1 MPLAG
6 PLRAPADRHR
16 RRRQDPRP
24 PPAHGRRPPTRRQDL
39 RTGRTR
45 GQPVDRPRQ
54 RAACAVTRRERDD
67 WPSSPRS
74 ERGGDRRGDRRVR
87 GRRSTSRRGR
97 LRRRPFARRQRL
109 PDQRVPVAAH
119 EPAHRSVGR
128 DTGAPRRIPHRRR
141 PGGPRRAPARARPVD
156 EAGLRGRRRR
166 GRGAHAFR
174 RSRRCASNRG
184 GRTGRGRGVV
194 QPDGGLRAGVDRPLR
209 RGRRQARPRRPLAAP
224 PAEAAGA
231 RGVLPA
237 LRPCG
242 PPAAPSEGDS
252 RRGPPPNVD
261 HGGDPRARRC
271 GLRRDGTAPDP
282 RTGTRPQ
289 ARSGLARARGLR
301 FLQHLPHARGSP
313 FRTLLAGAEA
323 PAARARR
330 LPPARQLPNR
340 PLERREELCMST
352 TTERSSRTAGVTR
365 TARPTLANYWHPIAR
380 SEDVVEQPKQFEL
393 LGDKI
398 CAFRTVDGVSA
409 FKDLCIHRGTAL
421 SLGWVTDG
429 RITCAYHGWEYD
441 STGRCV
447 KIPSLPEGSTIPR
460 KARAIAYRAEE
471 RYGLVWV
478 AMEEPVAPIPAFP
491 HDEWD
496 DPAFRGFLSST
507 YVWSSSAGRSVENFM
522 DVSHFPF
529 VHENLLGTRDQTVVA
544 ETNVVETDHGLYYM
558 YEQEEPNELY

>member
-1 MPLAG
+1 
-6 PLRAPADRHR
+6 
-16 RRRQDPRP
+16 
-24 PPAHGRRPPTRRQDL
+24 
-39 RTGRTR
+39 
-45 GQPVDRPRQ
+45 
-54 RAACAVTRRERDD
+54 
-67 WPSSPRS
+67 
-74 ERGGDRRGDRRVR
+74 
-87 GRRSTSRRGR
+87 
-97 LRRRPFARRQRL
+97 
-109 PDQRVPVAAH
+109 
-119 EPAHRSVGR
+119 
-128 DTGAPRRIPHRRR
+128 
-141 PGGPRRAPARARPVD
+141 
-156 EAGLRGRRRR
+156 
-166 GRGAHAFR
+166 
-174 RSRRCASNRG
+174 
-184 GRTGRGRGVV
+184 
-194 QPDGGLRAGVDRPLR
+194 
-209 RGRRQARPRRPLAAP
+209 
-224 PAEAAGA
+224 
-231 RGVLPA
+231 
-237 LRPCG
+237 
-242 PPAAPSEGDS
+242 
-252 RRGPPPNVD
+252 
-261 HGGDPRARRC
+261 
-271 GLRRDGTAPDP
+271 
-282 RTGTRPQ
+282 
-289 ARSGLARARGLR
+289 
-301 FLQHLPHARGSP
+301 
-313 FRTLLAGAEA
+313 
-323 PAARARR
+323 
-330 LPPARQLPNR
+330 
-340 PLERREELCMST
+340 MST

-496 DPAFRGFLSST
+496 DPVFRGFLSST

-558 YEQEEPNELY
+558 YEQEEPNELYGGGTHVTRWEYHLYTPFTIHLTKTTGAEKTIISLVSAPTTPKLTHMYLFITRNYRLDEDDRTFKDFSDVIMDQDRVIVESQRPEEIPTDLREELHLKVPDASGIAYRRLLGRIDQAGAFMP